1 VSHVEPLLLTNAR
14 LLEDAVSNA
23 GLVGPTGGSGA
34 TGPTFEG
41 SRPELFD
48 LLVRDGRV
56 VAVGAAGSVD
66 AGAVERVDLDGR
78 TVLPGLWD
86 KHVHLTQWALVRR
99 RLDLSGARSAAEAA
113 ALVRDRLADGLPE
126 PGTALVGYG
135 FRDGLW
141 PDVPTAELLDGVAGD
156 VPVVLV
162 SGDLHCAWLST
173 AGLRFV
179 GNSASTTT
187 QPEERGQRARR
198 SAQGLSDSHST
209 GVLRESEWLSL
220 AAVVDRAPDH
230 LADTWVADAAAA
242 AAARGVVGVVDL
254 EITDN
259 LTAWRRRFGGGFDAL
274 RVRAG
279 VWTPWLDD
287 VLAEGLRTGDVLP
300 GTRGLLEQGPF
311 KVVTDGSLNTRT
323 AYCHDPYPSL
333 TGPEAR
339 GILSVPPDELVP
351 LMKRAHGGGLRCAIH
366 AIGDHANTLALDAFA
381 ATGARGSVE
390 HAQLLEHSDL
400 ARFAELGVIAS
411 VQPEHA
417 MDDRDIADR
426 HWAGRTGRAF
436 PYGALDDAGAVL
448 ALGSDAPVA
457 PLDPWIAIAAAVSR
471 ARDGRVPWHP
481 EQRIGLRTA
490 LEASTD
496 GRGLVPTVGGPA
508 DLVVLDADP
517 LAVAEGA
524 GGGAEAAEA
533 AAALRELSVA
543 GTLLAGRWT
552 HRTF

>member
-1 VSHVEPLLLTNAR
+1 MSPAAAPLLLTNAR
-14 LLEDAVSNA
+14 LA
-23 GLVGPTGGSGA
+23 GHTEPV
-34 TGPTFEG
+34 
-41 SRPELFD
+41 D
-48 LLVRDGRV
+48 LLLRDGRV
-56 VAVGAAGSVD
+56 RAVAPSGTLAVGVGDVAGNVTGNVAGTGDAEPD
-66 AGAVERVDLDGR
+66 AGASAGPVERVDLDGR

-99 RLDLSGARSAAEAA
+99 RLDLSGAGSAAQAVR
-113 ALVRDRLADGLPE
+113 LVRDRLAEGPLE

-141 PDVPTAELLDGVAGD
+141 PDVPTATLLDDVAGD
-156 VPVVLV
+156 TPVVLV
-162 SGDLHCAWLST
+162 SGDLHCAWLNT

-179 GNSASTTT
+179 GVGAH
-187 QPEERGQRARR
+187 P
-198 SAQGLSDSHST
+198 T
-209 GVLRESEWLSL
+209 GVLRESEWLPL
-220 AAVVDRAPDH
+220 AAAVDRVPDH

-259 LTAWRRRFGGGFDAL
+259 LSVWRRRFGAGFDAL

-287 VLAEGLRTGDVLP
+287 VLAASLRSGDVLP
-300 GTRGLLEQGPF
+300 GSGGLLEQGPF

-323 AYCHDPYPSL
+323 AYCHAPYPGL
-333 TGPEAR
+333 TGADAH

-351 LMKRAHGGGLRCAIH
+351 LMKRAHDGGLQCAIH
-366 AIGDHANTLALDAFA
+366 AIGDHANALALDAFA

-390 HAQLLEHSDL
+390 HAQLLDDTDL
-400 ARFAELGVIAS
+400 ARFAALGVVAS

-436 PYGALDDAGAVL
+436 PYGSLADAGAVL

-457 PLDPWIAIAAAVSR
+457 PLDPWFAIAAAVSR
-471 ARDGRVPWHP
+471 SRDGRAAWHP

-496 GRGLVPTVGGPA
+496 ARGLFPTAGAPA
-508 DLVVLDADP
+508 DLAVLDADP
-517 LAVAEGA
+517 LTI
-524 GGGAEAAEA
+524 GAEDAG
-533 AAALRELSVA
+533 ALREMPVA

-552 HRTF
+552 HRAF

>member
-1 VSHVEPLLLTNAR
+1 MSRADELLLAGAR
-14 LLEDAVSNA
+14 LVGRTDPVDLLLRHGRVAD
-23 GLVGPTGGSGA
+23 VGPAGTLDV
-34 TGPTFEG
+34 GP
-41 SRPELFD
+41 
-48 LLVRDGRV
+48 
-56 VAVGAAGSVD
+56 
-66 AGAVERVDLDGR
+66 VERVELAGR

-99 RLDLSGARSAAEAA
+99 RLDLSGAGSAAEAA
-113 ALVRDRLADGLPE
+113 SLVRARLEEGTLE
-126 PGTALVGYG
+126 PGAALIGYG

-141 PDVPTAELLDGVAGD
+141 PDVPTAALLDEVAGD

-162 SGDLHCAWLST
+162 SGDLHCAWLSS
-173 AGLRFV
+173 AGLRYV
-179 GNSASTTT
+179 G
-187 QPEERGQRARR
+187 
-198 SAQGLSDSHST
+198 SAQGLGDTHPT
-209 GVLRESEWLSL
+209 GVLRESEWLPL
-220 AAVVDRAPDH
+220 AAAVDQVADE

-242 AAARGVVGVVDL
+242 AATRGVVGVVDL

-259 LTAWRRRFGGGFDAL
+259 LTAWRRRFAGGFDAL

-287 VLAEGLRTGDVLP
+287 VLAAGLRTGDVLP
-300 GTRGLLEQGPF
+300 GTGGLLEQGPY

-323 AYCHDPYPSL
+323 AYCHDAYPGL
-333 TGPEAR
+333 TGPEAH
-339 GILSVPPDELVP
+339 GILSVPPEELVP
-351 LMKRAHGGGLRCAIH
+351 LMKRAHDGGLRCAIH
-366 AIGDHANTLALDAFA
+366 AIGDHANSLALDAFD

-390 HAQLLEHSDL
+390 HAQLLDPADL
-400 ARFAELGVIAS
+400 GRFAELGVIAS
-411 VQPEHA
+411 IQPEHA
-417 MDDRDIADR
+417 MDDRDVADR

-436 PYGALDDAGAVL
+436 PYGSLADAGAVL

-457 PLDPWIAIAAAVSR
+457 PLDPWVAVAAAVSR
-471 ARDGRVPWHP
+471 SRDGRDSWHP

-496 GRGLVPTVGGPA
+496 GHGLYPTAGGPA

-517 LAVAEGA
+517 LEVDVD
-524 GGGAEAAEA
+524 GGGAAGATD
-533 AAALRELSVA
+533 ALRKMPVA

>member
-1 VSHVEPLLLTNAR
+1 MTAAPTPLLLTNAR
-14 LLEDAVSNA
+14 LLTAPARPPTAELLAPPSSA
-23 GLVGPTGGSGA
+23 ELIASTGGAAATSSALDTNSAVGSG
-34 TGPTFEG
+34 G
-41 SRPELFD
+41 FD
-48 LLVRDGRV
+48 ILVRGGRV
-56 VAVGAAGSVD
+56 AGVAPAGRFREGGAGP
-66 AGAVERVDLDGR
+66 VERVDLGGR
-78 TVLPGLWD
+78 TVMPGLWD

-99 RLDLSGARSAAEAA
+99 RLDLSGARSAADAVR
-113 ALVRDRLADGLPE
+113 LVRDRLAEGPPE

-141 PDVPTAELLDGVAGD
+141 PDVPTAELLDAVAGS

-179 GNSASTTT
+179 GV
-187 QPEERGQRARR
+187 G
-198 SAQGLSDSHST
+198 SHPT
-209 GVLRESEWLSL
+209 GVLRESEWLPL

-230 LADTWVADAAAA
+230 LTDAWVADAAAA

-259 LTAWRRRFGGGFDAL
+259 LTTWCRRFDAGFNAL
-274 RVRAG
+274 RIRAG

-287 VLAEGLRTGDVLP
+287 VLAQGLRTGDIVP
-300 GTRGLLEQGPF
+300 GTGGLLEQGPF

-323 AYCHDPYPSL
+323 AYCHDPYPGL
-333 TGPEAR
+333 TGPEAH

-351 LMKRAHGGGLRCAIH
+351 LMKRADGGGLRCAIH

-390 HAQLLEHSDL
+390 HTQLLDPADL
-400 ARFAELGVIAS
+400 ARFAELGVVAS

-457 PLDPWIAIAAAVSR
+457 PLDPWFAIAAAVSR
-471 ARDGRVPWHP
+471 SRDGRVPWHP
-481 EQRIGLRTA
+481 EQRIDLRTA
-490 LEASTD
+490 LAASTD
-496 GRGLVPTVGGPA
+496 GRGLIPVAGGPA

-517 LAVAEGA
+517 LTIGRGA
-524 GGGAEAAEA
+524 GGEADADVA
-533 AAALRELSVA
+533 AAALREMPVA

-552 HRTF
+552 HRAL

>member
-1 VSHVEPLLLTNAR
+1 MTEPLLLTGAR
-14 LLEDAVSNA
+14 LLD
-23 GLVGPTGGSGA
+23 GGPG
-34 TGPTFEG
+34 
-41 SRPELFD
+41 LFD
-48 LLVRDGRV
+48 VLVREGVVRAVAPSGILDG
-56 VAVGAAGSVD
+56 AG
-66 AGAVERVDLDGR
+66 GTAVERVDLGGR
-78 TVLPGLWD
+78 NVLPGLWD
-86 KHVHLTQWALVRR
+86 AHVHLTQWALVRR
-99 RLDLSGARSAAEAA
+99 RLDLSGARSAAEAV
-113 ALVRDRLADGLPE
+113 ALVRDRLAEGAPE

-141 PDVPTAELLDGVAGD
+141 PDVPTAELLDAVAGE

-173 AGLRFV
+173 AGLRF
-179 GNSASTTT
+179 A
-187 QPEERGQRARR
+187 
-198 SAQGLSDSHST
+198 GLGAHPT
-209 GVLRESEWLSL
+209 GVLRESEWLPLS
-220 AAVVDRAPDH
+220 AVVDRAPDH
-230 LADTWVADAAAA
+230 LADAWVADAAAA

-259 LTAWRRRFGGGFDAL
+259 LTAWRRRFGAGFDAL

-300 GTRGLLEQGPF
+300 GSGGLLEQGPF

-323 AYCHDPYPSL
+323 AYCHDPYPGLS
-333 TGPEAR
+333 GPEAR
-339 GILSVPPDELVP
+339 GILSVPPEDLVP
-351 LMKRAHGGGLRCAIH
+351 LMKRAHDGGLRCAIH
-366 AIGDHANTLALDAFA
+366 AIGDHANALALDAFA

-390 HAQLLEHSDL
+390 HAQLLDHADV

-471 ARDGRVPWHP
+471 SRDGRAPWHP

-496 GRGLVPTVGGPA
+496 RRGLVPVVGDPA

-517 LAVAEGA
+517 IAVGQEVGA
-524 GGGAEAAEA
+524 GGAADGDATADAAAEA
-533 AAALRELSVA
+533 LRQLPVA

-552 HRTF
+552 HRAF

>member
-1 VSHVEPLLLTNAR
+1 VSRADELLLAGAR
-14 LLEDAVSNA
+14 L
-23 GLVGPTGGSGA
+23 VGRTDGV
-34 TGPTFEG
+34 
-41 SRPELFD
+41 D
-48 LLVRDGRV
+48 LLLRDGRV
-56 VAVGAAGSVD
+56 ADVGPAGTLH
-66 AGAVERVDLDGR
+66 AGPAERVELAGR

-99 RLDLSGARSAAEAA
+99 RLDLSGAGSAAEAA
-113 ALVRDRLADGLPE
+113 ALVRARLAEGALE
-126 PGTALVGYG
+126 PGAALIGYG

-141 PDVPTAELLDGVAGD
+141 PDVPTAALLDAVAGS

-173 AGLRFV
+173 AGLRYV
-179 GNSASTTT
+179 GVDTRCTD
-187 QPEERGQRARR
+187 
-198 SAQGLSDSHST
+198 GLRE
-209 GVLRESEWLSL
+209 GVLRESEWLPRA
-220 AAVVDRAPDH
+220 AAVDRVADE

-259 LTAWRRRFGGGFDAL
+259 LTTWRRRFAGGFDAL

-287 VLAEGLRTGDVLP
+287 VLAAGLRTGDVLP
-300 GTRGLLEQGPF
+300 GTGGLLEQGPY

-323 AYCHDPYPSL
+323 AYCHDAYPGL
-333 TGPEAR
+333 TGPEAH
-339 GILSVPPDELVP
+339 GILSVPSEDLVP
-351 LMKRAHGGGLRCAIH
+351 LMKRAHDGGLQCAIH
-366 AIGDHANTLALDAFA
+366 AIGDHANALALDAFA

-390 HAQLLEHSDL
+390 HAQLLADTDL

-417 MDDRDIADR
+417 MDDRDVADR

-436 PYGALDDAGAVL
+436 PYGSLADAGVVL

-457 PLDPWIAIAAAVSR
+457 PLDPWVAIASAVSR
-471 ARDGRVPWHP
+471 ARDGREPWHP

-496 GRGLVPTVGGPA
+496 GHGLYPAPGGPA

-517 LAVAEGA
+517 LEVD
-524 GGGAEAAEA
+524 A
-533 AAALRELSVA
+533 AAADGGTGAGAADATDTLRKMPVA

>member
-1 VSHVEPLLLTNAR
+1 MSTVAGPLLLTGAR
-14 LLEDAVSNA
+14 LAGHSEPVDLLLRGGRVRAVAPSGTLA
-23 GLVGPTGGSGA
+23 AGGSGGA
-34 TGPTFEG
+34 GAG
-41 SRPELFD
+41 D
-48 LLVRDGRV
+48 AG
-56 VAVGAAGSVD
+56 VGAGP
-66 AGAVERVDLDGR
+66 VERVDLDGR

-99 RLDLSGARSAAEAA
+99 RLDLSGARSAAQAVR
-113 ALVRDRLADGLPE
+113 LVRDRLAEGPPE

-141 PDVPTAELLDGVAGD
+141 PDTPTAALLDAVAGD

-179 GNSASTTT
+179 GVGSHPT
-187 QPEERGQRARR
+187 
-198 SAQGLSDSHST
+198 GL
-209 GVLRESEWLSL
+209 LRESEWLPL

-230 LADTWVADAAAA
+230 LADAWVADAAAA

-254 EITDN
+254 ELTDN
-259 LTAWRRRFGGGFDAL
+259 LTAWRRRFGAGFDAL

-287 VLAEGLRTGDVLP
+287 ILTEGLRTGDVLP
-300 GTRGLLEQGPF
+300 GTGGLLEQGPF

-323 AYCHDPYPSL
+323 AYCHDPYPGLS
-333 TGPEAR
+333 GPEAH

-351 LMKRAHGGGLRCAIH
+351 LMKRADAGGLQCAIH
-366 AIGDHANTLALDAFA
+366 AIGDHANTLALDAFT

-390 HAQLLEHSDL
+390 HAQLLDHADL
-400 ARFAELGVIAS
+400 ARFAELGVVAS

-426 HWAGRTGRAF
+426 YWAGRTGRAF

-457 PLDPWIAIAAAVSR
+457 ALDPWVAIAAAVSR
-471 ARDGRVPWHP
+471 SRDGRAAWHP

-496 GRGLVPTVGGPA
+496 GRGLFPTAGAPA
-508 DLVVLDADP
+508 DVVVLDADP
-517 LAVAEGA
+517 LAVGQADADEG
-524 GGGAEAAEA
+524 
-533 AAALRELSVA
+533 AAALRDMSVA

-552 HRTF
+552 FREF

>member
-1 VSHVEPLLLTNAR
+1 VSTGNGVGRPLLLTSAR
-14 LLEDAVSNA
+14 LA
-23 GLVGPTGGSGA
+23 GHGRSV
-34 TGPTFEG
+34 
-41 SRPELFD
+41 D
-48 LLVRDGRV
+48 LLLRDGRV
-56 VAVGAAGSVD
+56 RAVAPSGTLAGGDVGGGAPGAEVGGDLGAAP
-66 AGAVERVDLDGR
+66 VERVDLDGR

-99 RLDLSGARSAAEAA
+99 RLDLSGARSAAEAV
-113 ALVRDRLADGLPE
+113 ALVRDRLAEGPPE
-126 PGTALVGYG
+126 PGTALVGFG

-141 PDVPTAELLDGVAGD
+141 PDVPTAALLDVVAGD

-173 AGLRFV
+173 AGLRYV
-179 GNSASTTT
+179 GVHPHA
-187 QPEERGQRARR
+187 
-198 SAQGLSDSHST
+198 T
-209 GVLRESEWLSL
+209 GVLRESEWMPLS
-220 AAVVDRAPDH
+220 AVVDRVTDD
-230 LADTWVADAAAA
+230 LADAWVADAAAA

-259 LTAWRRRFGGGFDAL
+259 LTAWRRRFAGGFDAL

-300 GTRGLLEQGPF
+300 GTGGLLEQGPF

-323 AYCHDPYPSL
+323 AYCHAAYPGL
-333 TGPEAR
+333 TGPDAH
-339 GILSVPPDELVP
+339 GILSVPPDELVG
-351 LMKRAHGGGLRCAIH
+351 LMERAHDAGLGCAIH
-366 AIGDHANTLALDAFA
+366 AIGDHANALALDAFA

-390 HAQLLEHSDL
+390 HAQLLDEAEL
-400 ARFAELGVIAS
+400 ARFAALGVVAS

-417 MDDRDIADR
+417 MDDRDVADR
-426 HWAGRTGRAF
+426 YWAGRTGRAF
-436 PYGALDDAGAVL
+436 PYRALDDAGAVL
-448 ALGSDAPVA
+448 VLGSDAPVA
-457 PLDPWIAIAAAVSR
+457 TLDPWVAIAAAVTR
-471 ARDGRVPWHP
+471 TRDGRAPWHP
-481 EQRIGLRTA
+481 EQRLGLRAA

-496 GRGLVPTVGGPA
+496 GRGLFPTAGGPA

-517 LAVAEGA
+517 LELGAHGDGGGPTEADAETEAGGEGVAE
-524 GGGAEAAEA
+524 
-533 AAALRELSVA
+533 ALRRMPVA

>member
-1 VSHVEPLLLTNAR
+1 MSATEGLLLTGAR
-14 LLEDAVSNA
+14 LIDVSVPNV
-23 GLVGPTGGSGA
+23 GLVGSTGGHRA
-34 TGPTFEG
+34 TDPTFEG
-41 SRPELFD
+41 GRAGLFD
-48 LLVRDGRV
+48 LLLSDGVVRA
-56 VAVGAAGSVD
+56 VAPSGTL
-66 AGAVERVDLDGR
+66 AGAVCRTVERVELDGR

-99 RLDLSGARSAAEAA
+99 RLDVSGARSAAEAA
-113 ALVRDRLADGLPE
+113 ALVRDRLAGGPPE

-141 PDVPTAELLDGVAGD
+141 PDTPTAALLDAAAGS

-179 GNSASTTT
+179 GVG
-187 QPEERGQRARR
+187 P
-198 SAQGLSDSHST
+198 HPT
-209 GVLRESEWLSL
+209 GVLRESEWLPL

-230 LADTWVADAAAA
+230 LADAWVADAAAA

-259 LTAWRRRFGGGFDAL
+259 LTAWRRRFADGFDAL

-287 VLAEGLRTGDVLP
+287 VLAEGLRTGDTLP
-300 GTRGLLEQGPF
+300 GTGGLLEQGPF

-323 AYCHDPYPSL
+323 AYCHDPYPGL
-333 TGPEAR
+333 TGPEAH

-366 AIGDHANTLALDAFA
+366 AIGDHANALALDAFA

-390 HAQLLEHSDL
+390 HAQLLDDADL

-457 PLDPWIAIAAAVSR
+457 PLDPWIAVAAAVSR
-471 ARDGRVPWHP
+471 SRDGRAPWHP

-490 LEASTD
+490 LAASTD
-496 GRGLVPTVGGPA
+496 GRGLRPVVGGPA
-508 DLVVLDADP
+508 DLVILDADP
-517 LAVAEGA
+517 LAVGQSGGA
-524 GGGAEAAEA
+524 GAGAGADGRAHADADAAA
-533 AAALRELSVA
+533 AAALRETPVA
-543 GTLLAGRWT
+543 ATLLAGRWT
-552 HRTF
+552 HRAF

>member
-1 VSHVEPLLLTNAR
+1 MSRAAELLLAGAR
-14 LLEDAVSNA
+14 L
-23 GLVGPTGGSGA
+23 VGRTDPV
-34 TGPTFEG
+34 
-41 SRPELFD
+41 D
-48 LLVRDGRV
+48 LLLRDGHV
-56 VAVGAAGSVD
+56 VGVGAAGTLD
-66 AGAVERVDLDGR
+66 AGPAERVDLAGR

-99 RLDLSGARSAAEAA
+99 RLDLSGAGSAAEAA
-113 ALVRDRLADGLPE
+113 ALVRDRLAEGVLE
-126 PGTALVGYG
+126 PGAALIGYG

-141 PDVPTAELLDGVAGD
+141 PDVPTAALLDAVAGS

-173 AGLRFV
+173 AGLRYV
-179 GNSASTTT
+179 GVDTH
-187 QPEERGQRARR
+187 P
-198 SAQGLSDSHST
+198 T
-209 GVLRESEWLSL
+209 GVLRESEWLPL
-220 AAVVDRAPDH
+220 AAAVDRVADE

-259 LTAWRRRFGGGFDAL
+259 LTTWRRRFADGFDAL

-287 VLAEGLRTGDVLP
+287 VLAAGLRTGDVLP
-300 GTRGLLEQGPF
+300 GSGGLLEQGPF

-323 AYCHDPYPSL
+323 AYCHDAYPGL
-333 TGPEAR
+333 TGPEAH

-351 LMKRAHGGGLRCAIH
+351 LMKRAHGGGLQCAIH
-366 AIGDHANTLALDAFA
+366 AIGDHANALALDAFA

-390 HAQLLEHSDL
+390 HAQLLDDTDL
-400 ARFAELGVIAS
+400 ARFAGLGVIAS

-417 MDDRDIADR
+417 MDDRDVADR

-436 PYGALDDAGAVL
+436 PYGSLADAGVVL

-457 PLDPWIAIAAAVSR
+457 PLDPWVAVAAAVSR
-471 ARDGRVPWHP
+471 SRDGRDPWHP

-496 GRGLVPTVGGPA
+496 GRGLYPAAGGPA

-517 LAVAEGA
+517 LEVGAADGGAGA
-524 GGGAEAAEA
+524 GGAATA
-533 AAALRELSVA
+533 AADALREMPVA

>member
-1 VSHVEPLLLTNAR
+1 MTGTSTRTEPLLLTGAR
-14 LLEDAVSNA
+14 LA
-23 GLVGPTGGSGA
+23 GHGGPV
-34 TGPTFEG
+34 
-41 SRPELFD
+41 D
-48 LLVRDGRV
+48 LLLRDGRV
-56 VAVGAAGSVD
+56 RGIAPSGTLAGGDLEAAGSGGPR
-66 AGAVERVDLDGR
+66 APVERVDLDGR

-99 RLDLSGARSAAEAA
+99 RLDLSGARSAAEVVR
-113 ALVRDRLADGLPE
+113 LVRDRLAEGPPE
-126 PGTALVGYG
+126 PGTALVGFG

-141 PDVPTAELLDGVAGD
+141 PDVPDAALLDAVAGS

-179 GNSASTTT
+179 GV
-187 QPEERGQRARR
+187 G
-198 SAQGLSDSHST
+198 SHPT
-209 GVLRESEWLSL
+209 GVLRESEWLPLS
-220 AAVVDRAPDH
+220 AVVDRVDDR
-230 LADTWVADAAAA
+230 LADSWVADAAAA

-259 LTAWRRRFGGGFDAL
+259 RMVWSRRFGAGFGAL

-279 VWTPWLDD
+279 VWTAWLDD
-287 VLAEGLRTGDVLP
+287 VLAAGLRTGDVLP
-300 GTRGLLEQGPF
+300 GTGGLLEQGPY

-323 AYCHDPYPSL
+323 AYCHDPYPGL
-333 TGPEAR
+333 TGPEAH
-339 GILSVPPDELVP
+339 GILSVPPEDLIP
-351 LMKRAHGGGLRCAIH
+351 LMRRAHDGGLRCAIH
-366 AIGDHANTLALDAFA
+366 AIGDHANALALDAFA

-390 HAQLLEHSDL
+390 HAQLLDAESL

-417 MDDRDIADR
+417 MDDRDVADR
-426 HWAGRTGRAF
+426 HWAGRTGLAF
-436 PYGALDDAGAVL
+436 AYGSLADTGAVL

-457 PLDPWIAIAAAVSR
+457 ALDPWAAVAAAVSR
-471 ARDGRVPWHP
+471 SRDGRAAWHP

-496 GRGLVPTVGGPA
+496 GRGLYPTAGGPA

-517 LAVAEGA
+517 LSGEGADGEPTGGGLVAGDAEG
-524 GGGAEAAEA
+524 
-533 AAALRELSVA
+533 LRRMPVA

-552 HRTF
+552 HRAF

>member
-1 VSHVEPLLLTNAR
+1 MSTGGGVGRPLLLTAAR
-14 LLEDAVSNA
+14 LA
-23 GLVGPTGGSGA
+23 GHD
-34 TGPTFEG
+34 
-41 SRPELFD
+41 RPVD
-48 LLVRDGRV
+48 LLLRDGRV
-56 VAVGAAGSVD
+56 RAVAPSGTLAGGDLNDGGAGAGSGTGTGAAP
-66 AGAVERVDLDGR
+66 VERVDLDGR

-113 ALVRDRLADGLPE
+113 ALVRDRLAERAPE
-126 PGTALVGYG
+126 PGTALVGFG

-141 PDVPTAELLDGVAGD
+141 PDVPTAALLDAVAGD

-173 AGLRFV
+173 AGLRYV

-187 QPEERGQRARR
+187 RPEGRGQRARR
-198 SAQGLSDSHST
+198 SAQGLSDTHPT
-209 GVLRESEWLSL
+209 GVLRENEWMPLS
-220 AAVVDRAPDH
+220 AVVDRVADD

-242 AAARGVVGVVDL
+242 AAARGVVGIVDL

-259 LTAWRRRFGGGFDAL
+259 LTAWRRRFAGGFDTL

-279 VWTPWLDD
+279 VWTSWLDD

-300 GTRGLLEQGPF
+300 GTGGLLEQGPY

-323 AYCHDPYPSL
+323 AYCHDAYPGL
-333 TGPEAR
+333 TGPEAH

-351 LMKRAHGGGLRCAIH
+351 LMKRADAGGLACAIH

-390 HAQLLEHSDL
+390 HAQLLDAADV
-400 ARFAELGVIAS
+400 ARFAELGVVAS

-426 HWAGRTGRAF
+426 HWAGRTDRAF

-457 PLDPWIAIAAAVSR
+457 VLDPWVAVAAAVSR
-471 ARDGRVPWHP
+471 SRDGRAAWHP

-496 GRGLVPTVGGPA
+496 GRGLYPTAGGPA

-517 LAVAEGA
+517 LAVGDGD
-524 GGGAEAAEA
+524 GG
-533 AAALRELSVA
+533 ALREMPVA

>member
-1 VSHVEPLLLTNAR
+1 MSAGDGVGEPLLLTGAR
-14 LLEDAVSNA
+14 LA
-23 GLVGPTGGSGA
+23 GHGKPV
-34 TGPTFEG
+34 
-41 SRPELFD
+41 D
-48 LLVRDGRV
+48 LLLRGGRV
-56 VAVGAAGSVD
+56 RAVAPSGTLAGGDLGDGGRAGVAGTGLGAGP
-66 AGAVERVDLDGR
+66 VERVDLAGR

-99 RLDLSGARSAAEAA
+99 RLDLSGAGSAAEAA
-113 ALVRDRLADGLPE
+113 ALVRDRLADGPPE
-126 PGTALVGYG
+126 PGAALVGFG

-141 PDVPTAELLDGVAGD
+141 PDVPTAALLDAVAGD

-173 AGLRFV
+173 TGLRYV
-179 GNSASTTT
+179 GVD
-187 QPEERGQRARR
+187 QHP
-198 SAQGLSDSHST
+198 T
-209 GVLRESEWLSL
+209 GVLRESEWLPL
-220 AAVVDRAPDH
+220 AAVVDRVADD
-230 LADTWVADAAAA
+230 LADAWVTDAAAA

-259 LTAWRRRFGGGFDAL
+259 LTAWRRRFAGGFDAL

-279 VWTPWLDD
+279 VWTSWLDD

-300 GTRGLLEQGPF
+300 GTGGLLQQGPY

-323 AYCHDPYPSL
+323 AYCHDAYRGL
-333 TGPEAR
+333 TGPEAH

-351 LMKRAHGGGLRCAIH
+351 LMKRAHGGGLECAIH
-366 AIGDHANTLALDAFA
+366 AIGDHANALALDAFA

-390 HAQLLEHSDL
+390 HAQLLDVADL
-400 ARFAELGVIAS
+400 ARFAELGVVAS

-417 MDDRDIADR
+417 MDDRDVADR
-426 HWAGRTGRAF
+426 YWTGRTARAY
-436 PYGALDDAGAVL
+436 PYGSLDGAGAVL

-457 PLDPWIAIAAAVSR
+457 ALDPWDAIASAVSR
-471 ARDGRVPWHP
+471 ARDGRAPWHP

-490 LEASTD
+490 LAASTD
-496 GRGLVPTVGGPA
+496 GRGLYPMAGGPA

-517 LAVAEGA
+517 LRDGVGA
-524 GGGAEAAEA
+524 DAGDGGAAD
-533 AAALRELSVA
+533 ALRRLPVA

-552 HRTF
+552 HRSF

>member
-1 VSHVEPLLLTNAR
+1 MTGAGGAGGAGDPAEPLLLTGAC
-14 LLEDAVSNA
+14 LA
-23 GLVGPTGGSGA
+23 GH
-34 TGPTFEG
+34 TGPV
-41 SRPELFD
+41 D
-48 LLVRDGRV
+48 LLLRDGRV
-56 VAVGAAGSVD
+56 RAVAPSGTLARADLGGAAPDRGLRS
-66 AGAVERVDLDGR
+66 GPVERIDLAGR

-99 RLDLSGARSAAEAA
+99 RLDLSGARSAAEAVR
-113 ALVRDRLADGLPE
+113 LVRDRLADGLPE
-126 PGTALVGYG
+126 QGAALVGFG

-141 PDVPTAELLDGVAGD
+141 PDVPTAALLDSVAGS

-179 GNSASTTT
+179 GV
-187 QPEERGQRARR
+187 G
-198 SAQGLSDSHST
+198 SHPT
-209 GVLRESEWLSL
+209 GVLREAEWLPLS
-220 AAVVDRAPDH
+220 AVVDRVTDN

-242 AAARGVVGVVDL
+242 AAARGVVGIVDL

-259 LTAWRRRFGGGFDAL
+259 LTVWRRRFAGGFDAL

-287 VLAEGLRTGDVLP
+287 VLAEGLRTADVLP
-300 GTRGLLEQGPF
+300 GTGGLLEQGPY

-323 AYCHDPYPSL
+323 AYCHDPYPGL

-351 LMKRAHGGGLRCAIH
+351 LMKRAHDGGLQCAIH
-366 AIGDHANTLALDAFA
+366 AIGDHANALALDAFA

-390 HAQLLEHSDL
+390 HAQLLDSGDL
-400 ARFAELGVIAS
+400 ARFAELGVVAS

-436 PYGALDDAGAVL
+436 AYGSLDGAGAAL

-457 PLDPWIAIAAAVSR
+457 ELDPWVAIAAAVSR
-471 ARDGRVPWHP
+471 ARDGRAPWHP

-496 GRGLVPTVGGPA
+496 GHGLFPTAGSPA

-517 LAVAEGA
+517 LAA
-524 GGGAEAAEA
+524 GLEDGGSEGGAAD
-533 AAALRELSVA
+533 ALRRMPVA

-552 HRTF
+552 HRAGL

>member
-1 VSHVEPLLLTNAR
+1 MLLTGAR
-14 LLEDAVSNA
+14 LID
-23 GLVGPTGGSGA
+23 GGRA
-34 TGPTFEG
+34 
-41 SRPELFD
+41 ELFD
-48 LLVRDGRV
+48 LLVSDGV
-56 VAVGAAGSVD
+56 VRAVAPSGTL
-66 AGAVERVDLDGR
+66 AGAGARTVERVDLDGR

-99 RLDLSGARSAAEAA
+99 RLDLSGAGSAAEVV

-141 PDVPTAELLDGVAGD
+141 PDVPTAALLDAVAGS
-156 VPVVLV
+156 VPVVLM

-173 AGLRFV
+173 AGLGFV
-179 GNSASTTT
+179 GVDAH
-187 QPEERGQRARR
+187 P
-198 SAQGLSDSHST
+198 T
-209 GVLRESEWLSL
+209 GVLRESEWLPL
-220 AAVVDRAPDH
+220 AVAVDRAPED

-259 LTAWRRRFGGGFDAL
+259 LTSWRRRFAGGFDAL

-279 VWTPWLDD
+279 VWTSWLDD
-287 VLAEGLRTGDVLP
+287 VLAEGLHTGDVLP
-300 GTRGLLEQGPF
+300 GTGGLLEQGPY

-323 AYCHDPYPSL
+323 AYCRDAYPGL
-333 TGPEAR
+333 TGPEAH
-339 GILSVPPDELVP
+339 GILSVPPEGLVP
-351 LMKRAHGGGLRCAIH
+351 LMKRAHDGGLRCAIH
-366 AIGDHANTLALDAFA
+366 AIGDHANALALDAFA

-390 HAQLLEHSDL
+390 HAQLLDAADL

-417 MDDRDIADR
+417 MDDRDVADR

-436 PYGALDDAGAVL
+436 PYGSLADAGAVL

-457 PLDPWIAIAAAVSR
+457 PLDPWAAIAAAVSR
-471 ARDGRVPWHP
+471 ARDGREPWHP
-481 EQRIGLRTA
+481 EQRIGPRTA

-496 GRGLVPTVGGPA
+496 GRGLYPAAGGPA
-508 DLVVLDADP
+508 DLVVLDGDP
-517 LAVAEGA
+517 LEADAADADGDGA
-524 GGGAEAAEA
+524 GAAGAAD
-533 AAALRELSVA
+533 ALRKMPVA

-552 HRTF
+552 YRTF

>member
-1 VSHVEPLLLTNAR
+1 MGGLVEPLLLTGAR
-14 LLEDAVSNA
+14 L
-23 GLVGPTGGSGA
+23 VGHTEPV
-34 TGPTFEG
+34 
-41 SRPELFD
+41 D
-48 LLVRDGRV
+48 LLLRNGRV
-56 VAVGAAGSVD
+56 RAVAPSGTLAGGDLGGAA
-66 AGAVERVDLDGR
+66 AGRGEGAGPVERLDLDGR

-99 RLDLSGARSAAEAA
+99 RLDLSGASSAAEAVR
-113 ALVRDRLADGLPE
+113 LVRDRLAEGPPD
-126 PGTALVGYG
+126 PGAALVGYG

-141 PDVPTAELLDGVAGD
+141 PDTPAAALLDAVAGA

-179 GNSASTTT
+179 GV
-187 QPEERGQRARR
+187 G
-198 SAQGLSDSHST
+198 SHPT
-209 GVLRESEWLSL
+209 GVLRESEWLPLS
-220 AAVVDRAPDH
+220 AVVDRVADH

-254 EITDN
+254 EIVDN
-259 LTAWRRRFGGGFDAL
+259 RTVWRRRFAGGFDAL

-300 GTRGLLEQGPF
+300 GTGGLLEQGPY

-323 AYCHDPYPSL
+323 AYCHDAYPGL
-333 TGPEAR
+333 AGPEAH
-339 GILSVPPDELVP
+339 GILSVPPDDLVP
-351 LMKRAHGGGLRCAIH
+351 LMKRAHHGGLRCAIH
-366 AIGDHANTLALDAFA
+366 AIGDHANALALDAFA
-381 ATGARGSVE
+381 ATGARGSIE
-390 HAQLLEHSDL
+390 HAQLLDAADL
-400 ARFAELGVIAS
+400 ARFAELGVVAS

-457 PLDPWIAIAAAVSR
+457 PLDPWLAVAAAVSR
-471 ARDGRVPWHP
+471 SRDGRSPWHP

-490 LEASTD
+490 LAASTD
-496 GRGLVPTVGGPA
+496 GRGLFPTAGGPA

-517 LAVAEGA
+517 LGVGGGVDGSNDDRFDGDRFDGGGFDDGVAET
-524 GGGAEAAEA
+524 
-533 AAALRELSVA
+533 LRQMPVA

-552 HRTF
+552 HRAL

>member
-1 VSHVEPLLLTNAR
+1 MSGAGPAEPLLLTRAR
-14 LLEDAVSNA
+14 LA
-23 GLVGPTGGSGA
+23 GH
-34 TGPTFEG
+34 TGPV
-41 SRPELFD
+41 D
-48 LLVRDGRV
+48 LLLRDGRV
-56 VAVGAAGSVD
+56 RGVAPSGTLSNGDLGDASGPGPRAAP
-66 AGAVERVDLDGR
+66 VERVDLDGR

-86 KHVHLTQWALVRR
+86 QHVHLTQWALVRR
-99 RLDLSGARSAAEAA
+99 RLDLSGARSAAEAVRF
-113 ALVRDRLADGLPE
+113 VRDRLADGPPE

-141 PDVPTAELLDGVAGD
+141 PGVPTAALLDAVAGE

-179 GNSASTTT
+179 GV
-187 QPEERGQRARR
+187 G
-198 SAQGLSDSHST
+198 SHPT
-209 GVLRESEWLSL
+209 GVLRESEWLPL
-220 AAVVDRAPDH
+220 AAVVDRVADR

-259 LTAWRRRFGGGFDAL
+259 LAAWRRRFDGGFDAL

-287 VLAEGLRTGDVLP
+287 VLAAGLRTGDVLP
-300 GTRGLLEQGPF
+300 GTGGLLEQGPY

-323 AYCHDPYPSL
+323 AYCHDAYPGL
-333 TGPEAR
+333 TGPEAH

-351 LMKRAHGGGLRCAIH
+351 LMKRAHDGGLRCAVH
-366 AIGDHANTLALDAFA
+366 AIGDHANALALDAFA
-381 ATGARGSVE
+381 ATGAQGSVE
-390 HAQLLEHSDL
+390 HAQLLDAADL

-417 MDDRDIADR
+417 MDDRDVADR

-436 PYGALDDAGAVL
+436 AYGSLDDAGAVL

-457 PLDPWIAIAAAVSR
+457 VLDPWVAIAAAVSR
-471 ARDGRVPWHP
+471 TRDGRSAWHP

-496 GRGLVPTVGGPA
+496 RQGPYPTAGAPA
-508 DLVVLDADP
+508 DLVVLDTDP
-517 LAVAEGA
+517 FEIGA
-524 GGGAEAAEA
+524 GSEGRDADGSDAKRSDADVSE
-533 AAALRELSVA
+533 ALRRIPVA

-552 HRTF
+552 HREL

>member
-1 VSHVEPLLLTNAR
+1 MLPAEPLLLANAR
-14 LLEDAVSNA
+14 LTADPAPNVGSVA
-23 GLVGPTGGSGA
+23 SSGGVAATRPAFDDRLVDILVRGGRVEEVAPARRSGYRGGSGA
-34 TGPTFEG
+34 
-41 SRPELFD
+41 
-48 LLVRDGRV
+48 
-56 VAVGAAGSVD
+56 GAA
-66 AGAVERVDLDGR
+66 ERVDLDGR

-99 RLDLSGARSAAEAA
+99 RLDLSGVRSAAQAV
-113 ALVRDRLADGLPE
+113 ALVRDRLAERRPD
-126 PGTALVGYG
+126 PGTALVGFG

-141 PDVPTAELLDGVAGD
+141 PDVPTAALLDEVAGD

-179 GNSASTTT
+179 GV
-187 QPEERGQRARR
+187 G
-198 SAQGLSDSHST
+198 SHPS
-209 GVLRESEWLSL
+209 GVLRESEWLPLS
-220 AAVVDRAPDH
+220 AVVDRAPDH
-230 LADTWVADAAAA
+230 LADAWVADAAAA
-242 AAARGVVGVVDL
+242 AAERGVVGVVDL

-259 LTAWRRRFGGGFDAL
+259 LTAWRRRFDAGFDAL

-279 VWTPWLDD
+279 VWTPWLDG

-300 GTRGLLEQGPF
+300 GTGGLLEQGPF

-323 AYCHDPYPSL
+323 AYCHDPYPGL
-333 TGPEAR
+333 AGPEAH
-339 GILSVPPDELVP
+339 GILNVPPEELVP
-351 LMKRAHGGGLRCAIH
+351 LMRRADAGGLACAIH

-390 HAQLLEHSDL
+390 HAQLLDPADL
-400 ARFAELGVIAS
+400 ARFAELGVVAS

-426 HWAGRTGRAF
+426 HWAGRTDRAF
-436 PYGALDDAGAVL
+436 AFGALDDAGAVL

-457 PLDPWIAIAAAVSR
+457 VLDPWVAVAAAVSR
-471 ARDGRVPWHP
+471 TRDGREPWHP

-490 LEASTD
+490 LAASTD
-496 GRGLVPTVGGPA
+496 GRGLVPTVGAPA

-517 LAVAEGA
+517 LVVGPD
-524 GGGAEAAEA
+524 AAT
-533 AAALRELSVA
+533 LREMPVA

-552 HRTF
+552 HRAF